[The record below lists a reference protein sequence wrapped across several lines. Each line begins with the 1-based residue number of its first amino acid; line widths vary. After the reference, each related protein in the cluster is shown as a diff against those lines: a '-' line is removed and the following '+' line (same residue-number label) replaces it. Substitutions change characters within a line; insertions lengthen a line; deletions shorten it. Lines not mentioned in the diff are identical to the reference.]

1 MHVICQNV
9 LFVCRK
15 ELPTNS
21 GKPEKKVKTLRNI
34 EDVQL
39 ISHRDEV
46 LQATAE
52 AIESALTLIGIE
64 WSERSADMCPVV
76 TGRLHNSITYA
87 TTNGHGNGR
96 DPHKPEDVKPK
107 ATPKKST
114 VVVGTNVEYAQRIEE
129 GGAKEEKHTRFI
141 RRGLTENVNDY
152 KDILKNEL
160 SGN

>member
-1 MHVICQNV
+1 MSKTIENVELVIH
-9 LFVCRK
+9 K
-15 ELPTNS
+15 
-21 GKPEKKVKTLRNI
+21 
-34 EDVQL
+34 
-39 ISHRDEV
+39 DEV

-52 AIESALTLIGIE
+52 AIERALTTIGIE

-76 TGRLHNSITYA
+76 TGRLRNSITYA
-87 TTNGHGNGR
+87 TTHGRGNGR
-96 DPHKPEDVKPK
+96 SPHKPEDVKPN
-107 ATPKKST
+107 ATPKKNT